1 MMPEFQMAGAWVEK
15 PCLFRLP
22 SEAGAAAA
30 CNHCNESFT
39 FFNGRR
45 FCDFCGYAFHRA
57 ESCIQKLRIDGEL
70 LRRRICSQCDFYRNV
85 AGRKLCEGERFT
97 CYRKGRPTEVAISLS
112 EETGQVLFRWTSR
125 GLTETLDLQSVQ
137 VQKGFSHAGHIS
149 TADYDPLKSLSL
161 LATKDDVVKAVDLKA
176 PSAWICQL

>member
-85 AGRKLCEGERFT
+85 AGRKLCEGKKKSCVWSFK
-97 CYRKGRPTEVAISLS
+97 YVFLPIVFIIFL
-112 EETGQVLFRWTSR
+112 QVK
-125 GLTETLDLQSVQ
+125 D
-137 VQKGFSHAGHIS
+137 
-149 TADYDPLKSLSL
+149 L
-161 LATKDDVVKAVDLKA
+161 LATGKEDQLRW
-176 PSAWICQL
+176 PSLYQKKLDKYYSAGLHGVHGIP